1 MNNKLKK
8 AGAIIV
14 ITIIVFISFSYYYYE
29 NIKEPS
35 GINNE
40 TGCYTSWNEM
50 RGSFYITKLQN
61 SSYLGNNIN
70 VGYLMYVC
78 PIYNYVNLSNGGCA
92 NLTRGNIVSSIFC
105 MTTLTSVHWP
115 YYNPVVTILNTS
127 LSVNNTI
134 FKNGT
139 DKNDNFGPYW
149 TYSIYNNNYTSKFY
163 IYEKGDFLSSNPNF
177 IGPPISSILN
187 PGNYTFY
194 ENITYTISL
203 SMGYMHFTSQ
213 PYHLDESWWVLYA
226 YHLKQNGKI
235 YSLY

>member
-14 ITIIVFISFSYYYYE
+14 IAIIVLVSFSYYE
-29 NIKEPS
+29 KATRPS
-35 GINNE
+35 GINHE
-40 TGCYTSWNEM
+40 TTFYESWSHWP
-50 RGSFYITKLQN
+50 GSFCVQALKN
-61 SSYLGNNIN
+61 FSYLGNYINI
-70 VGYLMYVC
+70 GYQMQVS
-78 PIYNYVNLSNGGCA
+78 PFFHYVNLSSPNA
-92 NLTRGNIVSSIFC
+92 VNYTREKMACSEFC

-115 YYNPVVTILNTS
+115 YYNPVITILNTS

-149 TYSIYNNNYTSKFY
+149 TYSTMYSGNYFSRFY
-163 IYEKGDFLSSNPNF
+163 LYEKGDFCARNSNF
-177 IGPPISSILN
+177 IAPPISSILN

-194 ENITYTISL
+194 ENISFTITL
-203 SMGYMHFTSQ
+203 SMWFMHFTSQ

-226 YHLKQNGKI
+226 YNMTYQGKR
-235 YSLY
+235 Y